1 MRLQTRAFAM
11 AGGALASA
19 AVFMVTLL
27 ALAVFGRA
35 TDPGILAGVLFGYS
49 ISVEGAFIGAM
60 WAYAYG
66 FMAGAAFAFAYNIT
80 VIPPAPPLVDRDAVQ
95 PGEES

>member
-11 AGGALASA
+11 ATGALTSA
-19 AVFMVTLL
+19 VVFVLTLL
-27 ALAVFGRA
+27 VLAVFGRGVE
-35 TDPGILAGVLFGYS
+35 PGLLAGVLFGYS

-66 FMAGAAFAFAYNIT
+66 FALGAAFAFAYNIA
-80 VIPPAPPLVDRDAVQ
+80 VIPPAPPVLEWDAPE

>member
-1 MRLQTRAFAM
+1 M
-11 AGGALASA
+11 ASA
-19 AVFMVTLL
+19 TVFVLTLL
-27 ALAVFGRA
+27 VLAVYGRGA
-35 TDPGILAGVLFGYS
+35 DAGLLPGILFGYS

-66 FMAGAAFAFAYNIT
+66 FVCGAALAFAYNIA
-80 VIPPAPPLVDRDAVQ
+80 VVPPSPPLLDWESGE

>member
-1 MRLQTRAFAM
+1 M
-11 AGGALASA
+11 ATGALASA
-19 AVFMVTLL
+19 SVFVATLL

-35 TDPGILAGVLFGYS
+35 ASPGLLAGLLFGYS

-66 FMAGAAFAFAYNIT
+66 FMVGAAFAFAYNIA
-80 VIPPAPPLVDRDAVQ
+80 VIPPAPPFVEWDVAEPR
-95 PGEES
+95 EES

>member
-11 AGGALASA
+11 ATGALASA

-27 ALAVFGRA
+27 TLAVFGRGA
-35 TDPGILAGVLFGYS
+35 DPGLLSGFLFGYS

-66 FMAGAAFAFAYNIT
+66 FMVGAAFAFAYNIA
-80 VIPPAPPLVDRDAVQ
+80 VIPPAPPLVDWDVAE